1 MIHNDVPS
9 LENPPIALVYVYF
22 VSGNGR
28 PGNEELCLMIK
39 SFDIIYHWPLLLTW
53 FNFNPRMDK

>member
-28 PGNEELCLMIK
+28 HGNEELCLMIK
-39 SFDIIYHWPLLLTW
+39 LCYHLISYTIGP
-53 FNFNPRMDK
+53 FY